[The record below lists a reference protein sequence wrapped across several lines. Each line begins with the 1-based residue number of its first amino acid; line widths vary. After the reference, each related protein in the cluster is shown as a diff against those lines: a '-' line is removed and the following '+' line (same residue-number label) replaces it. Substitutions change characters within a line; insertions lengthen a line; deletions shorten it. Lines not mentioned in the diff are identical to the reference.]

1 MTEAEK
7 WLAEGIEKGFC
18 SYDWCKRH
26 DDGEGEKCVILVQL
40 FKEGCIREDTNVQ

>member
-18 SYDWCKRH
+18 SYDWCKLH
-26 DDGEGEKCVILVQL
+26 DNREGEKCVMLVQL
-40 FKEGCIREDTNVQ
+40 FKECLIPKDANVQ